1 MGGSFSPGKGGGED
15 VAYGHK
21 GKGILIHTLSE
32 GNGLPV
38 ANCTTPANGNERE
51 QLIPLIDSTNLKTYK
66 RGRPRKRFQVIA
78 TDKGYDCQRQRQ
90 ALRRRGIRPQLPK
103 RLWKGKKK
111 PGRGIKISVPRFQ
124 QERCFTWYQRKY
136 RRLVVRWE
144 RISACFCAFVAIA
157 TIHIWINRI
166 LLVG

>member
-1 MGGSFSPGKGGGED
+1 M
-15 VAYGHK
+15 
-21 GKGILIHTLSE
+21 
-32 GNGLPV
+32 
-38 ANCTTPANGNERE
+38 
-51 QLIPLIDSTNLKTYK
+51 KTYK
-66 RGRPRKRFQVIA
+66 RGGPPKRFQVIA

-124 QERCFTWYQRKY
+124 QERCFAWYQRKY
-136 RRLVVRWE
+136 RRLVVGWE
-144 RISACFCAFVAIA
+144 RIYACFAAFVAIA
-157 TIHIWINRI
+157 TIHIWINPI

>member
-1 MGGSFSPGKGGGED
+1 MINQELEL
-15 VAYGHK
+15 Y
-21 GKGILIHTLSE
+21 
-32 GNGLPV
+32 
-38 ANCTTPANGNERE
+38 CTTPANGNERE

-111 PGRGIKISVPRFQ
+111 PGRGIKISVTRFQ
-124 QERCFTWYQRKY
+124 QERCF
-136 RRLVVRWE
+136 
-144 RISACFCAFVAIA
+144 A
-157 TIHIWINRI
+157 
-166 LLVG
+166 

>member
-1 MGGSFSPGKGGGED
+1 VIAAD
-15 VAYGHK
+15 
-21 GKGILIHTLSE
+21 
-32 GNGLPV
+32 NGL
-38 ANCTTPANGNERE
+38 
-51 QLIPLIDSTNLKTYK
+51 DS
-66 RGRPRKRFQVIA
+66 
-78 TDKGYDCQRQRQ
+78 QRQRQ

-111 PGRGIKISVPRFQ
+111 PGRAIKISVPRFQ
-124 QERCFTWYQRKY
+124 QERCLAWYQRKY

-144 RISACFCAFVAIA
+144 RISAGFDAFLALA

>member
-1 MGGSFSPGKGGGED
+1 M
-15 VAYGHK
+15 
-21 GKGILIHTLSE
+21 
-32 GNGLPV
+32 
-38 ANCTTPANGNERE
+38 
-51 QLIPLIDSTNLKTYK
+51 KTYK

-124 QERCFTWYQRKY
+124 QERCFAWYQRKY

-144 RISACFCAFVAIA
+144 RISACFSAFVAIA

>member
-1 MGGSFSPGKGGGED
+1 MQ
-15 VAYGHK
+15 
-21 GKGILIHTLSE
+21 
-32 GNGLPV
+32 GLPV

-124 QERCFTWYQRKY
+124 QERCFAWYQRKY

>member
-1 MGGSFSPGKGGGED
+1 MR
-15 VAYGHK
+15 
-21 GKGILIHTLSE
+21 E

-51 QLIPLIDSTNLKTYK
+51 QLIPLIDATNLKTHK
-66 RGRPRKRFQVIA
+66 RGRPPQRFQVIA
-78 TDKGYDCQRQRQ
+78 ADHGLDSQRQRQ

-124 QERCFTWYQRKY
+124 LLTLFG
-136 RRLVVRWE
+136 LV
-144 RISACFCAFVAIA
+144 S
-157 TIHIWINRI
+157 T
-166 LLVG
+166 